1 MSKSSTPMINELN
14 KLEPNVVS
22 DMIEVAAAIIENK
35 EGQILIARRREG
47 KSQAGLWEFP
57 GGKIEAG
64 ETAQICLVRELQE
77 EMNILIQPGEQFG
90 KNEHDYGS
98 VQIRL
103 IAYWAK
109 FVSGDIRLVDH
120 DEYEW
125 VARNELDSYIFAPAD
140 IKFVE
145 MLL

>member
-1 MSKSSTPMINELN
+1 
-14 KLEPNVVS
+14 
-22 DMIEVAAAIIENK
+22 MIEVAAAIIENS
-35 EGQILIARRREG
+35 EGKLLIARRKEG

-64 ETAQICLVRELQE
+64 ETAQACLIRELQE
-77 EMNILIQPGEQFG
+77 EMNILIEPGERFG
-90 KNEHDYGS
+90 VNEHDYGS

-109 FVSGDIRLVDH
+109 FVSGDLRLVDH

-125 VARNELDSYIFAPAD
+125 VRRSELENYIFAPAD

-145 MLL
+145 MLIITDRYHPHQ